1 VAVPPRNPTAG
12 RSLRGVPQVPTA
24 RPAPPRPPARAPRPP
39 APRRGPGILG
49 LAPWPAALTLAVTLL
64 RLVGELRGWS
74 PSYFSRAPGGG
85 LAIVAIAWLV
95 PFVGAW
101 MGYRLARAGVRPP
114 GLGELVGWPL
124 GALGVGLLMGYGFE
138 RMVQPSWTGT
148 FLLWAMV
155 SIVVGLVSFVTWPAL
170 GWPLLV
176 YAILARLPVVVIMG
190 FAIFR
195 RWGTHYDSPPP
206 GFPALLPLPR
216 WLWTGVLPQSTIW
229 IAFTLAL
236 GMIGAAAGVFAAS
249 RRSR

>member
-1 VAVPPRNPTAG
+1 M
-12 RSLRGVPQVPTA
+12 PQVPTA
-24 RPAPPRPPARAPRPP
+24 RPAPPRPPARAPRAP
-39 APRRGPGILG
+39 AVRRGPGVLR
-49 LAPWPAALTLAVTLL
+49 LVAWPAALTLAVTLL

-85 LAIVAIAWLV
+85 LAIVGIVWLV

-101 MGYRLARAGVRPP
+101 MGYRLVRAGVRPP
-114 GLGELVGWPL
+114 GLAELVAWPL

-148 FLLWAMV
+148 FLLWALV
-155 SIVVGLVSFVTWPAL
+155 SIVVGLVSLVTWPAL
-170 GWPLLV
+170 GVPLAV
-176 YAILARLPVVVIMG
+176 YAILARLPVVVIMA

-195 RWGTHYDSPPP
+195 RWGTHYDAPPP
-206 GFPALLPLPR
+206 GFPALLPMPR

-229 IAFTLAL
+229 IALTLAV
-236 GMIGAAAGVFAAS
+236 GMICGAAGVLAAS